1 MNNYQRTKERNAKRV
16 EDVTSKLEAFLVK
29 HKLAEDVE
37 ALAILEEYR
46 TALATATVAVKSNF
60 SELFAAIGDTISKMD
75 AFSKTDGRVCIDARQ
90 LYQWRRKGL
99 VVEETAKGS
108 GIYKYTKYD
117 AAKAE
122 EYRKEQAAKRAAK
135 ASA

>member
-1 MNNYQRTKERNAKRV
+1 MNNYQKTKERNAKRV
-16 EDVTSKLEAFLVK
+16 EDVTSKLEAFLAK
-29 HKLAEDVE
+29 HKLAQDAE

-46 TALATATVAVKSNF
+46 TSLATATVAVKSNF
-60 SELFAAIGDTISKMD
+60 SELFATIGDTISKKD
-75 AFSKTDGRVCIDARQ
+75 AFLKTDGRVCIDARQ

-108 GIYKYTKYD
+108 GVYAYVRYDKEKAKEYK
-117 AAKAE
+117 
-122 EYRKEQAAKRAAK
+122 KEQAAKRAAK